1 MPKRQ
6 CEKFASPWGLLT
18 TKSVIHL
25 PKVHDAI
32 ADASPWVRRFAP
44 TIPQEGLV
52 LDLAAGSGR
61 HSLLLASLGYSVMAV
76 DQDIAALSA
85 LGNSS
90 IHSQEMDLEGSDWPL
105 QGREFAG
112 IIVSNYLYRPF
123 LDQLPKMLKDG
134 GVFIYETFAVGNA
147 EFGKPSNPNFL
158 LNPGELLALAAR
170 SGLKVI
176 AYEDIYVDQPKPA
189 MVQRICAVKGHLNK
203 HIPLQ
208 FQC

>member
-1 MPKRQ
+1 
-6 CEKFASPWGLLT
+6 
-18 TKSVIHL
+18 
-25 PKVHDAI
+25 
-32 ADASPWVRRFAP
+32 
-44 TIPQEGLV
+44 
-52 LDLAAGSGR
+52 
-61 HSLLLASLGYSVMAV
+61 
-76 DQDIAALSA
+76 
-85 LGNSS
+85 
-90 IHSQEMDLEGSDWPL
+90 
-105 QGREFAG
+105 
-112 IIVSNYLYRPF
+112 
-123 LDQLPKMLKDG
+123 MLKDG
-134 GVFIYETFAVGNA
+134 GVLIYETFAVGNA